1 MTISAWKL
9 NSIKNKRSL
18 HRGLNG
24 TPGYDYGNHFYVH
37 QSNQELNK
45 YNSCCVMCCKR
56 KMTEAWPKIRE
67 SIVPFMSC
75 RDKKKKYM
83 A

>member
-18 HRGLNG
+18 HWGLNG
-24 TPGYDYGNHFYVH
+24 TPGYDYGNHFYAH

-45 YNSCCVMCCKR
+45 YNS
-56 KMTEAWPKIRE
+56 
-67 SIVPFMSC
+67 
-75 RDKKKKYM
+75 
-83 A
+83 